1 MDDLQGFV
9 DALKERL
16 PIEAVVGQRVRLTRR
31 GNRYWGLCPF
41 HAEKSPSFTVE
52 AAKGFY
58 KCFGCGKAGDV
69 ITFVRETEGLEF
81 MEALRVLA
89 DQAGIAL
96 PEATRGGGGGAGGRD
111 GADLRGQAREAL
123 QQARR
128 FFVERLRAPEAEG
141 AREYLRGRGVT
152 AETVQRF
159 ALGWAPRDRQALIGA
174 LRAKQI
180 PEEAMELAG
189 LVLRDEEG
197 RGARKD
203 RFWERLIFPVQD
215 AGGRTVAFGARYLP
229 GSFAEEKSLGKYVNS
244 PEGPLFPKRR
254 ILYGLELLPAALR
267 DAPEEPVLVVEGYLD
282 VILLHQAGL
291 RTAVAALGTALTEE
305 HARRLRRFDRPVVLL
320 LDADEAG
327 RRAAAKAARNLI
339 AEGLDVRVAELPDGC
354 DPADLVTAGRATEL
368 RPCLAGSRDILRWR
382 LETWKLKA
390 DLTVPAVAHQAAEEM
405 AGWIA
410 STPSPVVAE
419 AWTRLAADGLGVSE
433 SALRKLVRGVAA
445 PAAPVSAGERS
456 GPTHPKRTAQEALT
470 ANEREIVL
478 ALLKDPSAFAL
489 FRPALDALKLRDSA
503 ADAVLR
509 WVRTQRAAG
518 EDATLDRA
526 LLAFTGD
533 APCTSWLDAS
543 RHLAAAVPPSLLLER
558 ALEALPA
565 RREEAAG
572 AEGRGRAVRAE
583 DLRGLLRPVSVSP
596 NRDLAPVRLPPD
608 SDSDSDSAA
617 SASD

>member
-52 AAKGFY
+52 AVKGFY
-58 KCFGCGKAGDV
+58 KCFGCGKSGDV

-89 DQAGIAL
+89 DQAGLTL
-96 PEATRGGGGGAGGRD
+96 PEATRGSGGGERA
-111 GADLRGQAREAL
+111 GADLRALAREAL
-123 QQARR
+123 QYARR
-128 FFVERLRAPEAEG
+128 FYAERLRAPEAEG
-141 AREYLRGRGVT
+141 AREYLRARGVT
-152 AETVQRF
+152 GETAQRF
-159 ALGWAPRDRQALIGA
+159 ALGWAPRDRQALIAA

-180 PEEAMELAG
+180 PEEAMEMAG

-254 ILYGLELLPAALR
+254 ILYGLDLLPAALR
-267 DAPEEPVLVVEGYLD
+267 DAPDEPVLVVEGYLD
-282 VILLHQAGL
+282 VILLHQAGF

-305 HARRLRRFDRPVVLL
+305 HARRLRRFERPVILL

-327 RRAAAKAARNLI
+327 RRAAAKAARHLI
-339 AEGLDVRVAELPDGC
+339 AEGIDVRVAELPDGC
-354 DPADLVTAGRATEL
+354 DPADLVSGGRAQEL
-368 RPCLAGSRDILRWR
+368 RPCLSESRDILRWR

-410 STPSPVVAE
+410 STASPVVAE
-419 AWTRLAADGLGVSE
+419 AWYRLAAAGLGVSE
-433 SALRKLVRGVAA
+433 SALRKLVRGVGALAA
-445 PAAPVSAGERS
+445 PAPAGERS
-456 GPTHPKRTAQEALT
+456 AHTHPKRTAQEALT

-478 ALLKDPSAFAL
+478 ALLKDPSAYAL
-489 FRPALDALKLRDSA
+489 FRSALDGLKLRDSA

-509 WVRTQRAAG
+509 WTREQRTAG
-518 EDATLDRA
+518 EDVSLDRA
-526 LLAFTGD
+526 LLAFSGD
-533 APCTSWLDAS
+533 ALCSAWLDAS
-543 RHLAAAVPPSLLLER
+543 RHLAATVPPSLLLER

-572 AEGRGRAVRAE
+572 AEARGRALKAE
-583 DLRGLLRPVSVSP
+583 DLRGLLRPVPVSP
-596 NRDLAPVRLPPD
+596 SREHSPVRPPPD
-608 SDSDSDSAA
+608 ATA

>member
-1 MDDLQGFV
+1 MEDLQAFI

-16 PIEAVVGQRVRLTRR
+16 PIETVIGQRVRLTRR

-52 AAKGFY
+52 SAKGFY
-58 KCFGCGKAGDV
+58 KCFGCGKAGDL

-89 DQAGIAL
+89 DQAGVVL
-96 PEATRGGGGGAGGRD
+96 PATTGGAGGRAS
-111 GADLRGQAREAL
+111 ADLRSQAREAL
-123 QQARR
+123 QHARR
-128 FFVERLRAPEAEG
+128 FFVERLRTTEGEG
-141 AREYLRGRGVT
+141 AREYLRGRGVS
-152 AETVQRF
+152 AEIIHHF

-180 PEEAMELAG
+180 PEEAMEMAG
-189 LVLRDEEG
+189 LALRDEEG
-197 RGARKD
+197 RGGRKD

-215 AGGRTVAFGARYLP
+215 AGGRTVGFGGRYLP

-244 PEGPLFPKRR
+244 PEGPMFPKRR
-254 ILYGLELLPAALR
+254 ILYGLDLLSAALR

-305 HARRLRRFDRPVVLL
+305 HARRLRRFERPVILL
-320 LDADEAG
+320 LDGDAAG

-339 AEGLDVRVAELPDGC
+339 AEGLDVRVAELPDGS
-354 DPADLVTAGRATEL
+354 DPADLVSSGRAAEL
-368 RPCLAGSRDILRWR
+368 HPCLAESRDILRWR
-382 LETWKLKA
+382 IETWKHKA

-410 STPSPVVAE
+410 TTPSPVVAE
-419 AWTRLAADGLGVSE
+419 AWSRLAAEGLGVSE
-433 SALRKLVRGVAA
+433 SALRKLVRGSGASAA
-445 PAAPVSAGERS
+445 PSPPGGSSAQ
-456 GPTHPKRTAQEALT
+456 PPPQRTAQEALT

-478 ALLKDPSAFAL
+478 ALLKDPSAYAL

-503 ADAVLR
+503 ADAVLL
-509 WVRTQRAAG
+509 WVREQRTSG
-518 EDATLDRA
+518 EDGSLDRA
-526 LLAFTGD
+526 LLAFSGD
-533 APCTSWLDAS
+533 AHSSAWLDAA
-543 RHLAAAVPPSLLLER
+543 RHLAAAVSPALLLER

-565 RREEAAG
+565 RREEAAVG
-572 AEGRGRAVRAE
+572 EARGRSVQVA
-583 DLRGLLRPVSVSP
+583 DLHSLLRPVSVSP
-596 NRDLAPVRLPPD
+596 NRDPAPPR
-608 SDSDSDSAA
+608 STHDSAA
-617 SASD
+617 PASD

>member
-1 MDDLQGFV
+1 MEDLQAFV

-41 HAEKSPSFTVE
+41 HAEKSPSFSVE
-52 AAKGFY
+52 ASKGFY
-58 KCFGCGKAGDV
+58 KCFGCGKGGDV

-89 DQAGIAL
+89 DQAGVAM
-96 PEATRGGGGGAGGRD
+96 PAATPGAGNRES
-111 GADLRGQAREAL
+111 ADLRSHAREAL
-123 QQARR
+123 QLARR
-128 FFVERLRAPEAEG
+128 FYVERLRSPEAEG
-141 AREYLRGRGVT
+141 ARAYLSGRGITEET
-152 AETVQRF
+152 AQRF
-159 ALGWAPRDRQALIGA
+159 ALGWAPRDRQSLIGA

-180 PEEAMELAG
+180 PEAAMEMAG
-189 LVLRDEEG
+189 LALRDEEG
-197 RGARKD
+197 RGTYKD

-215 AGGRTVAFGARYLP
+215 AGGRTVGFGGRYLP

-244 PEGPLFPKRR
+244 PEGPMFPKRR

-267 DAPEEPVLVVEGYLD
+267 DAPEESVLVVEGYLD

-305 HARRLRRFDRPVVLL
+305 HARRLRRFERPVVLL

-327 RRAAAKAARNLI
+327 RRAATKAARNLI

-354 DPADLVTAGRATEL
+354 DPADLVSNDRVAEL
-368 RPCLAGSRDILRWR
+368 RPCVADSRDILRWR

-390 DLTVPAVAHQAAEEM
+390 DLTIPAVAHQAAEEM
-405 AGWIA
+405 AGWISA
-410 STPSPVVAE
+410 TSSPVVAE
-419 AWTRLAADGLGVSE
+419 AWSRLASEGLGVSE
-433 SALRKLVRGVAA
+433 SALRSLIRGTGALAA
-445 PAAPVSAGERS
+445 PPPTGGHS
-456 GPTHPKRTAQEALT
+456 GNTHPKRTAQEAQT

-478 ALLKDPSAFAL
+478 ALLKDPSAYAL

-503 ADAVLR
+503 ADAVLCWAR
-509 WVRTQRAAG
+509 EQRVAG

-526 LLAFTGD
+526 LFAFSGD
-533 APCTSWLDAS
+533 APCSAWLDES
-543 RHLAAAVPPSLLLER
+543 RHLITSVPPSLLLER
-558 ALEALPA
+558 ALEALPG
-565 RREEAAG
+565 RREETAAV
-572 AEGRGRAVRAE
+572 ESRGRAVRME
-583 DLRGLLRPVSVSP
+583 DLKGLLRPVSVSP
-596 NRDLAPVRLPPD
+596 NRDLSPLSPPN
-608 SDSDSDSAA
+608 DSAA